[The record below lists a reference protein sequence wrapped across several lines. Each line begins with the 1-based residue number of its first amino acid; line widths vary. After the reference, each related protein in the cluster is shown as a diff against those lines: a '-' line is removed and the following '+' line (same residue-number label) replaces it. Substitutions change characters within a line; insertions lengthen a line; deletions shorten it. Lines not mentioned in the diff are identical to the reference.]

1 MRKFLFFVDIPHGV
15 YYVSYMKTPLFNQL
29 IDYESNTYTYLLAD
43 PELKEAILI
52 DTVKEQVARELK
64 LIDELGLKL
73 TYVLD
78 THVHA
83 DHITGA
89 ADLREKT
96 GCKTAVGKGANVQ
109 CADIILNDGDE
120 ISFGSFKIKAIA
132 TPGHTDTCMSFYV
145 EGQDGATGMVFT
157 GDCLLIRGCG
167 RTDFQQGSNEKMYHS
182 ITNKLFSLPDNTIV
196 FPGHDYQGR
205 TRSSI
210 AEEKAHNPRIKLGT
224 SLSEFS
230 EIMNNLK
237 LAPPKKIQIALPAN
251 LVCGST
257 TNMISA

>member
-1 MRKFLFFVDIPHGV
+1 ML
-15 YYVSYMKTPLFNQL
+15 YQL

-43 PELKEAILI
+43 PKSKEAILI
-52 DTVKEQVARELK
+52 DPVKEQVPRELK
-64 LIDELGLKL
+64 LLGELGLKL

-89 ADLREKT
+89 ADLRETT
-96 GCKTAVGKGANVQ
+96 GCKTAVGQGANVQ
-109 CADIILNDGDE
+109 CVDISLTDGDE
-120 ISFGSFKIKAIA
+120 IPLGNLTVKAIA

-145 EGQDGATGMVFT
+145 AGQDGTTKIVFT

-167 RTDFQQGSNEKMYHS
+167 RTDFQQGSNEKMYDS
-182 ITNKLFSLPDNTIV
+182 IMNKLYRLPDSTII

-205 TRSSI
+205 THSTI
-210 AEEKAHNPRIKLGT
+210 AEEKAHNPRIKKGT
-224 SLSEFS
+224 TLAEFT

-257 TNMISA
+257 TNQISA